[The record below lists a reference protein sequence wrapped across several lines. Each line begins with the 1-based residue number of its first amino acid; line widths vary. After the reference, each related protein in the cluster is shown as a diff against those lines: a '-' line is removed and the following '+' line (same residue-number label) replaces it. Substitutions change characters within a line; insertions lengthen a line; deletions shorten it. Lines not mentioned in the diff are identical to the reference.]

1 MHLLDDDTQTKI
13 ASGSLKPSDMK
24 YLLQRKD
31 LPKALRELV
40 FGELS
45 DQPGASAYL
54 ASRATMIP
62 GKDIAIMDWMAKLKD
77 LSIKNNLDWVL
88 PKQFVTFN
96 TMEELNDIVE
106 GDSAGSVI
114 ATQLGLDGDLSNM
127 SEEVTP
133 MWLHT
138 EGRRLEDM
146 AGQFQLKRDS
156 KKRQIIL
163 ELSRRMKEKAK
174 KAEPILSKETAKMFR
189 KLPDSKRYGQ
199 LRGMYVQKQIAFD
212 IMGGA
217 KIATGE
223 ESNMERIFGDT
234 GMMGKYNSYW
244 KWAKVAANPPSWA
257 RNFMSNNILLTLAGV
272 PMWSIPGLNIAA
284 IRDFKNKGKYYQVA
298 LDQGVMSGNMSQ
310 AELGKLESDFIDVQR
325 RMQKTQSPKMW
336 MGGMLSKFMDKTS
349 GIYGGLETISKI
361 AAIKYGMEKKGMNE
375 SQAATFANKWLFDYG
390 LVTPSVK
397 YASTAVVGAPF
408 IRFQSHAIPLM
419 LEVMLTKPWRLA
431 PYYAIG
437 YGMAELFKAN
447 HDLDEEQYKAA
458 KKALAKWLQEKAVN
472 GILPPAIIPML
483 SLDDQGRMQIYDISW
498 VAPWGMLGEMAS
510 EIQNAQFVDAAK
522 TLGLMGGP
530 LPDMLAALKTG
541 IDPFTRRPITDE
553 LKSNT
558 EQIFDY
564 LVYITNLT
572 TPSMLHTEYGAV
584 SRAINAITGELD
596 PKTGE
601 PKFTGTQAALRLF
614 GINIYPTDL
623 VYVRQSRVPQS
634 LRAG

>member
-1 MHLLDDDTQTKI
+1 
-13 ASGSLKPSDMK
+13 
-24 YLLQRKD
+24 
-31 LPKALRELV
+31 
-40 FGELS
+40 
-45 DQPGASAYL
+45 
-54 ASRATMIP
+54 
-62 GKDIAIMDWMAKLKD
+62 
-77 LSIKNNLDWVL
+77 
-88 PKQFVTFN
+88 
-96 TMEELNDIVE
+96 
-106 GDSAGSVI
+106 
-114 ATQLGLDGDLSNM
+114 
-127 SEEVTP
+127 
-133 MWLHT
+133 
-138 EGRRLEDM
+138 
-146 AGQFQLKRDS
+146 
-156 KKRQIIL
+156 
-163 ELSRRMKEKAK
+163 
-174 KAEPILSKETAKMFR
+174 
-189 KLPDSKRYGQ
+189 
-199 LRGMYVQKQIAFD
+199 
-212 IMGGA
+212 
-217 KIATGE
+217 
-223 ESNMERIFGDT
+223 
-234 GMMGKYNSYW
+234 
-244 KWAKVAANPPSWA
+244 
-257 RNFMSNNILLTLAGV
+257 
-272 PMWSIPGLNIAA
+272 MWSIPGLNIAA

-472 GILPPAIIPML
+472 GILPPAIIPWPV
-483 SLDDQGRMQIYDISW
+483 LDDQGRMQIYDISW

-614 GINIYPTDL
+614 GINIYTTDL
-623 VYVRQSRVPQS
+623 VEQRKKNIRRMDWEISTVRAEWTRR
-634 LRAG
+634 LRGLRKSKASQEEIAEAREASAISS